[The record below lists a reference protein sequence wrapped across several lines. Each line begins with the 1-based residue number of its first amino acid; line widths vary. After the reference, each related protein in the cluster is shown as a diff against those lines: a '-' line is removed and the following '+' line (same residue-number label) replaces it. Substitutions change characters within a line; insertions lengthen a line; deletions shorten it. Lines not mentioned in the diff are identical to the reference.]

1 MQNLTLIST
10 FNIPINKNPCQV
22 QNLRHRDAPL
32 LPAFFISSLQSVRM
46 NCDILFHMA
55 KKKKKFRLRAGYVIL
70 AFLLLVCIL
79 GGVYLSQETRIET
92 IAAEKATLQSELD
105 KLKVEEERL
114 ERTLEYMGTNDY
126 LLQYAREKLGYVY
139 SNDIKF
145 VE

>member
-1 MQNLTLIST
+1 
-10 FNIPINKNPCQV
+10 
-22 QNLRHRDAPL
+22 
-32 LPAFFISSLQSVRM
+32 
-46 NCDILFHMA
+46 MA

>member
-1 MQNLTLIST
+1 
-10 FNIPINKNPCQV
+10 
-22 QNLRHRDAPL
+22 
-32 LPAFFISSLQSVRM
+32 
-46 NCDILFHMA
+46 MA

-126 LLQYAREKLGYVY
+126 RLQYAREKLGYVY

>member
-10 FNIPINKNPCQV
+10 FNIPTNKNPCQV
-22 QNLRHRDAPL
+22 QNLQHRTHSSGI
-32 LPAFFISSLQSVRM
+32 FISSLQSVRM

>member
-1 MQNLTLIST
+1 
-10 FNIPINKNPCQV
+10 
-22 QNLRHRDAPL
+22 
-32 LPAFFISSLQSVRM
+32 
-46 NCDILFHMA
+46 MA
-55 KKKKKFRLRAGYVIL
+55 KKKKKQFRLRAGYVIL

-92 IAAEKATLQSELD
+92 IASEKATLQSELD

-139 SNDIKF
+139 SNDLKF
-145 VE
+145 VD

>member
-1 MQNLTLIST
+1 M
-10 FNIPINKNPCQV
+10 
-22 QNLRHRDAPL
+22 
-32 LPAFFISSLQSVRM
+32 
-46 NCDILFHMA
+46 
-55 KKKKKFRLRAGYVIL
+55 IL

>member
-1 MQNLTLIST
+1 
-10 FNIPINKNPCQV
+10 
-22 QNLRHRDAPL
+22 
-32 LPAFFISSLQSVRM
+32 
-46 NCDILFHMA
+46 MA

-139 SNDIKF
+139 RNDIKF

>member
-1 MQNLTLIST
+1 
-10 FNIPINKNPCQV
+10 
-22 QNLRHRDAPL
+22 
-32 LPAFFISSLQSVRM
+32 
-46 NCDILFHMA
+46 MA

-79 GGVYLSQETRIET
+79 GGVYLSQETRIEK

>member
-1 MQNLTLIST
+1 
-10 FNIPINKNPCQV
+10 
-22 QNLRHRDAPL
+22 
-32 LPAFFISSLQSVRM
+32 
-46 NCDILFHMA
+46 MA

-79 GGVYLSQETRIET
+79 GGVYLSQETRIKT
-92 IAAEKATLQSELD
+92 IAEEQASLQNELD

-139 SNDIKF
+139 SNDLKF
-145 VE
+145 VD

>member
-1 MQNLTLIST
+1 
-10 FNIPINKNPCQV
+10 
-22 QNLRHRDAPL
+22 
-32 LPAFFISSLQSVRM
+32 
-46 NCDILFHMA
+46 MA

-92 IAAEKATLQSELD
+92 IAVEKATLQSELD

>member
-1 MQNLTLIST
+1 
-10 FNIPINKNPCQV
+10 
-22 QNLRHRDAPL
+22 
-32 LPAFFISSLQSVRM
+32 
-46 NCDILFHMA
+46 MA
-55 KKKKKFRLRAGYVIL
+55 KKKKNFRLRAGYVIL

>member
-1 MQNLTLIST
+1 
-10 FNIPINKNPCQV
+10 
-22 QNLRHRDAPL
+22 
-32 LPAFFISSLQSVRM
+32 
-46 NCDILFHMA
+46 MA

-79 GGVYLSQETRIET
+79 GGVYLSQETRIKT
-92 IAAEKATLQSELD
+92 IAEEKASLQNELD

-139 SNDIKF
+139 SNDLKF
-145 VE
+145 VD

>member
-1 MQNLTLIST
+1 
-10 FNIPINKNPCQV
+10 
-22 QNLRHRDAPL
+22 
-32 LPAFFISSLQSVRM
+32 
-46 NCDILFHMA
+46 MA

-105 KLKVEEERL
+105 KLKGEEERL

>member
-1 MQNLTLIST
+1 
-10 FNIPINKNPCQV
+10 
-22 QNLRHRDAPL
+22 
-32 LPAFFISSLQSVRM
+32 
-46 NCDILFHMA
+46 MA

-126 LLQYAREKLGYVY
+126 LIQYAREKLGYVY

>member
-1 MQNLTLIST
+1 
-10 FNIPINKNPCQV
+10 
-22 QNLRHRDAPL
+22 
-32 LPAFFISSLQSVRM
+32 
-46 NCDILFHMA
+46 MA
-55 KKKKKFRLRAGYVIL
+55 KKKKKFRLHAGHVIL